1 MARRNLGA
9 GERDAAEQGGAVVQA
24 QGVAGHGVAGQI
36 GAQVEHTTGGGDRV
50 VAAQAGVA
58 AGQQAQ
64 LRRCLWG
71 LQVDDQGHGFA
82 GAAGVARVVECD
94 GPQMVL
100 TRTQA
105 DAGKA
110 EGACGGAGYDF
121 GHFFAGLELA
131 VVVAVVEQHHAGVD
145 LGRAVE
151 HQSRGGSGQ
160 AIGGADAHVQ
170 ACAKCQ
176 RWHFAVVV
184 NVDFEAGGG
193 AFVARQVH
201 AAHGEIVQT
210 GGQIAGGVRKGARTQ
225 LRAAQTGDQGG
236 FDTREHPFHGL
247 HPKTV
252 GPCGG
257 GHTGCGRG
265 FGPGCIQADT
275 VQGVVAVAVGRS
287 GGAGVQLSVGIERE
301 PDFDHL
307 GLVEFAVV
315 NPHEPAVGA
324 AGLGRHH
331 VGEH

>member
-9 GERDAAEQGGAVVQA
+9 GERDAAEQGGVVVQA
-24 QGVAGHGVAGQI
+24 QQVARHGIAGQT
-36 GAQVEHTTGGGDRV
+36 GAQVEHAPGGGDGV

-71 LQVDDQGHGFA
+71 LQVDDQGDGFA

-170 ACAKCQ
+170 ACAECQ

-210 GGQIAGGVRKGARTQ
+210 GGQVARGVAEGARAQ
-225 LRAAQTGDQGG
+225 LIAAQAGDQGG
-236 FDTREHPFHGL
+236 FDACERAFEAFDTEAIGRSR
-247 HPKTV
+247 
-252 GPCGG
+252 G
-257 GHTGCGRG
+257 GHTGGGRG

-275 VQGVVAVAVGRS
+275 VQGVVAVAVGCS
-287 GGAGVQLSVGIERE
+287 GGAGVQLSVGIER
-301 PDFDHL
+301 
-307 GLVEFAVV
+307 
-315 NPHEPAVGA
+315 
-324 AGLGRHH
+324 
-331 VGEH
+331 